1 MNDIT
6 IMQLQKQA
14 VMQARAGSD
23 VVAPSGIQT
32 YVNNHYISSS
42 SSF

>member
-1 MNDIT
+1 VVKDGRILNDET

-23 VVAPSGIQT
+23 MVAPSGR
-32 YVNNHYISSS
+32 
-42 SSF
+42 